1 MAQREGVAAEQFG
14 GADLFKLVQDAGGIR
29 VVLNQQLD
37 ELFLL
42 TVQGRDPFQGISQGR
57 GFWGDLLGFWVLVF
71 IRRAGLV
78 IRQGHRRGLAL
89 HDVQVLLQLV
99 QASHAVVEQI
109 CQFTVSGDA
118 HGGFLVDGWN
128 GLQSTQ
134 RRALRHNRIQMLKSS
149 GF

>member
-42 TVQGRDPFQGISQGR
+42 TVQGRDPFQGIGQGL
-57 GFWGDLLGFWVLVF
+57 GFWGVFLGFLVMF

-89 HDVQVLLQLV
+89 HTVQVILQLA